1 MIFSG
6 AKIGQ
11 SVIHSGWSYPPSREY
26 LSNYASG
33 FLGTMCIN
41 KYVRNGDL
49 DIPNAE
55 FCPTSGESGS
65 SLMSVDSNS
74 GSYSAEGILSFTKGC
89 SKVSWPSLS

>member
-33 FLGTMCIN
+33 FTPYYRDFQKQWHYNFTVVECRDPYIGFGLNNTFMFADDPSASDSFYPPGT
-41 KYVRNGDL
+41 
-49 DIPNAE
+49 
-55 FCPTSGESGS
+55 
-65 SLMSVDSNS
+65 
-74 GSYSAEGILSFTKGC
+74 
-89 SKVSWPSLS
+89 